1 MIDLLTTS
9 SSYSPLVFILPY
21 SLTLTTVTCIPNI
34 HSINSNMDSSL
45 IPLVQRYSWED
56 NYTPSAIVDYTDEEK
71 LTILKDFAAKLISN
85 MHDVPSEFAE
95 ILSEN
100 FWELI

>member
-1 MIDLLTTS
+1 MIDLLSTS

-21 SLTLTTVTCIPNI
+21 SLTLATMTNIPNI
-34 HSINSNMDSSL
+34 QLINSNMNSSL

-56 NYTPSAIVDYTDEEK
+56 TYTPSTIVDYSDEEK
-71 LTILKDFAAKLISN
+71 LSILKDFAAKLTLN
-85 MHDVPSEFAE
+85 MYGVPSEFAE